1 MRFLNLTIPAAALVA
16 AGAVLAQSAATTPAT
31 PTPPTTPASSPAV
44 LGTPLSAAPA
54 APPVTLE
61 QALRAAR
68 ENPDVAWARYAVSA
82 AQGDLQAADRAPLPT
97 LSAKAGA
104 IDLDNGLGPGNLWRE
119 KRIDKGVGLD
129 WTVER
134 GNKRGLRTEAAQQG
148 LQATRL
154 DLAEALVQ
162 QQQAAAGAFYDLLA
176 AQSRLE
182 QVAGL
187 ARSAGELAEAAQR
200 RLRAGD
206 ISQQDALRTDIEARR
221 AQSELRV
228 AEAEVIRAQLA
239 LARLTG
245 LPAALRVA
253 DAGPVTSVPA
263 AAAAAI
269 DTEQRPDLRAAR
281 SRVQG
286 AQAALDSAMAL
297 RRNDVTVG
305 ASLDHQPGTSRRMV
319 ELRLQMPLG
328 GMLGTYGYEG
338 EIARARAQLEQ
349 AQAQLDKVQ
358 RTAAADSARLQAD
371 LREAAA
377 RSARFQDE
385 IVPRARQVAGMAELA
400 YSKGALSLTEL
411 IDARRTLRAV
421 LLDDIAAR
429 SDFGR
434 AAAVWQLRQA
444 PINP

>member
-1 MRFLNLTIPAAALVA
+1 MRFLTLTIPAAAVFT
-16 AGAVLAQSAATTPAT
+16 AGAALAQSATPAAS
-31 PTPPTTPASSPAV
+31 TPAAPPVAV
-44 LGTPLSAAPA
+44 AASAPA
-54 APPVTLE
+54 ALPVTLE

-68 ENPDVAWARYAVSA
+68 ENPDVAWARYAVAA
-82 AQGDLQAADRAPLPT
+82 AQGDLQAADRAPLPM
-97 LSAKAGA
+97 LSAKAGS

-162 QQQAAAGAFYDLLA
+162 QQQAAAAAFYDLLA

-182 QVAGL
+182 QVLGL
-187 ARSAGELAEAAQR
+187 ARSASDLSEAAQR

-245 LPAALRVA
+245 LPTSLRVA
-253 DAGPVTSVPA
+253 DEGPVTSVPA
-263 AAAAAI
+263 ASAAAI
-269 DTEQRPDLRAAR
+269 EAEQRPDLRAAR
-281 SRVQG
+281 TRVQG

-358 RTAAADSARLQAD
+358 RAAAADNARLQAD

-421 LLDDIAAR
+421 LLDEIAAR

-434 AAAVWQLRQA
+434 TAAVWQLRQA

>member
-1 MRFLNLTIPAAALVA
+1 
-16 AGAVLAQSAATTPAT
+16 
-31 PTPPTTPASSPAV
+31 
-44 LGTPLSAAPA
+44 
-54 APPVTLE
+54 
-61 QALRAAR
+61 
-68 ENPDVAWARYAVSA
+68 
-82 AQGDLQAADRAPLPT
+82 
-97 LSAKAGA
+97 
-104 IDLDNGLGPGNLWRE
+104 
-119 KRIDKGVGLD
+119 
-129 WTVER
+129 
-134 GNKRGLRTEAAQQG
+134 
-148 LQATRL
+148 
-154 DLAEALVQ
+154 
-162 QQQAAAGAFYDLLA
+162 
-176 AQSRLE
+176 
-182 QVAGL
+182 
-187 ARSAGELAEAAQR
+187 
-200 RLRAGD
+200 
-206 ISQQDALRTDIEARR
+206 
-221 AQSELRV
+221 
-228 AEAEVIRAQLA
+228 
-239 LARLTG
+239 
-245 LPAALRVA
+245 
-253 DAGPVTSVPA
+253 
-263 AAAAAI
+263 
-269 DTEQRPDLRAAR
+269 
-281 SRVQG
+281 VQG

-328 GMLGTYGYEG
+328 GMWGTYGYEG

-358 RTAAADSARLQAD
+358 RVAATDNARLQAD

-421 LLDDIAAR
+421 LLDEIVAR